1 MLLTIRNLS
10 VFYNTVVGKF
20 KVIEDMNLDL
30 EEGDIISLVGE
41 SASGKSTLGQVL
53 TRMLPG
59 TGSAEGEVIFDGKD
73 VLKISENRMTEIR
86 GTSIFMIFQNPLNS
100 LNPVK
105 TVGFQLIEAAR
116 IRRERDHL
124 STDEA
129 EMRKEAEESLI
140 SLRLP
145 DADSIMRRYPHELSG
160 GQVQRVVICMALLLK
175 PKILIADEPT
185 TALDVTIQA
194 QVINLLRTLNKEM
207 KMTII
212 FITHDIGLAYVLS
225 NNLVVLYSGRI
236 MESGN
241 TESIIKKPLHPYTS
255 GLIGSIPNSSKT
267 SGKLFSIKGSPPSYL
282 SLPDGCKFSNR
293 CQFVFERCMHE
304 EPKLLDVQDKKV
316 KCWLYE

>member
-20 KVIEDMNLDL
+20 KVIDDMNLDL

-124 STDEA
+124 STDES

-212 FITHDIGLAYVLS
+212 FHNA
-225 NNLVVLYSGRI
+225 
-236 MESGN
+236 
-241 TESIIKKPLHPYTS
+241 
-255 GLIGSIPNSSKT
+255 
-267 SGKLFSIKGSPPSYL
+267 
-282 SLPDGCKFSNR
+282 
-293 CQFVFERCMHE
+293 
-304 EPKLLDVQDKKV
+304 
-316 KCWLYE
+316 

>member
-293 CQFVFERCMHE
+293 CQFVFERCMQE
-304 EPKLLDVQDKKV
+304 EPKLLDVQDRKV